1 MDRRRNRFDSW
12 IFLYRGC
19 PSRRSLVYS
28 RVSRRN
34 SRNIGLRRPIGS
46 LRSWMLST
54 HLRRSMRSCVRRPR
68 VFRPC
73 LRYGHGMRWCMFRH
87 RHGRG
92 LMRWLLLL
100 HTTRSIFLNRVRRN
114 RMRRDKSLMRRSAG
128 SSLNQRWIDRMHSR
142 SGSLLRLSF

>member
-1 MDRRRNRFDSW
+1 MDRRRNGFNSW
-12 IFLYRGC
+12 IFLYGGC

-34 SRNIGLRRPIGS
+34 SSRNIGLRKPIGG
-46 LRSWMLST
+46 LRGWMLST

-87 RHGRG
+87 RHRRG
-92 LMRWLLLL
+92 LMRWLLL
-100 HTTRSIFLNRVRRN
+100 HTTRSILLNRVRRN

-128 SSLNQRWIDRMHSR
+128 SSLNRRWIDRMHSR